1 MVNVNVAVPVKLAAG
16 VYVTVA
22 GVAVCNV
29 LLNVPPPDVIDQA
42 PVVAP
47 PPTLA
52 PVSVIADG
60 VADWQTLSG
69 PPGVTVAA
77 GFTFMVLVAL
87 TAGQA
92 PGALVVNV
100 KVTVP
105 VKFAAGV

>member
-1 MVNVNVAVPVKLAAG
+1 MTVP
-16 VYVTVA
+16 
-22 GVAVCNV
+22 GVAVCAV
-29 LLNVPPPDVIDQA
+29 LLSVPPPEVMDHA

-52 PVSVIADG
+52 PANVMAAG

-77 GFTFMVLVAL
+77 GLTVIVRVAL

-92 PGALVVNV
+92 PGVFVVSV

-105 VKFAAGV
+105 LKLAAGV